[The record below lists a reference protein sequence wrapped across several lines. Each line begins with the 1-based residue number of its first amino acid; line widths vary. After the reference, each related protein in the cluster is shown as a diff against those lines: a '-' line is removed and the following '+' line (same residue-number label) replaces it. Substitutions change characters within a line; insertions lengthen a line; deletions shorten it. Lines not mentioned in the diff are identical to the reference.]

1 MLPPLFYEALDN
13 STTKRT
19 NKTLPL
25 PSNPTLQIKTN
36 VSRTIVP
43 HQYFGGVYNITNSQN
58 EKHSHEQ
65 SPEKEQCWTLSET
78 LLLKVPLSSPVT
90 VSISCHLEQK
100 GLSTIK
106 CSFRAQ
112 GQMFQQSCRL
122 FGSGCH
128 MSQNL
133 PF

>member
-1 MLPPLFYEALDN
+1 MKLWTTLPRKGQI
-13 STTKRT
+13 TQV
-19 NKTLPL
+19 KTLPL

-43 HQYFGGVYNITNSQN
+43 HQYAGGCITQQLNSQN

-78 LLLKVPLSSPVT
+78 LLLKVPLSLPAT

-100 GLSTIK
+100 GLSMIK